1 MSICKFDFHPLM
13 QSSSGLISVQ
23 SLVPLPDINQSDNR
37 GNLARNSSR
46 EEHKQEKKLIIT
58 IVVVTATKEFRVK
71 IPNFREW
78 RRSLHRIVL
87 HGHPM
92 YEIDMSLVE
101 TVYVRWND
109 ISFEQIILNSA
120 ETRYLSS
127 ILSEEDRT
135 SIPM

>member
-1 MSICKFDFHPLM
+1 
-13 QSSSGLISVQ
+13 
-23 SLVPLPDINQSDNR
+23 
-37 GNLARNSSR
+37 
-46 EEHKQEKKLIIT
+46 
-58 IVVVTATKEFRVK
+58 
-71 IPNFREW
+71 
-78 RRSLHRIVL
+78 
-87 HGHPM
+87 M

-127 ILSEEDRT
+127 ILSEEDLT